1 MAIENNSVVS
11 IEYSVKDASNNV
23 EVDSNVNG
31 EPLEFIVGQQQI
43 IPGLENELVKLN
55 KNDEANIQ
63 VNPEDGY
70 GEYNEEAVQTLPKE
84 QFAGVELSEG
94 MSLYGTGE
102 DGQTIQVTV
111 KSFTDED
118 VTIDYNHPL
127 AGKTLMF
134 TVKILD
140 VRDATQEEI
149 QTGVVGGLQ
158 EEDSCGCGGGHCH

>member
-23 EVDSNVNG
+23 EVDSNVNS